1 MGKIKSDESLSE
13 EMPTLS
19 TSLKRGTA
27 FIGIEGGFKAWAM
40 DFLDLKIHFL
50 SVMKLSLLVKKH

>member
-27 FIGIEGGFKAWAM
+27 FIGIEGGFKA
-40 DFLDLKIHFL
+40 
-50 SVMKLSLLVKKH
+50 